1 MPDTFASF
9 NLKLGELQKSMTS
22 PPLAQIGNKV
32 KGEVDSAVRGDLGDL
47 SMSGWRRGNP
57 IQIQGAYKVLTPT
70 SLEIAPTPRSRG
82 PMRVLEQGRH
92 AGGGFQGP
100 GVNRSTGL
108 TARTKAG
115 RVRKVRA
122 NGRWNGR
129 TQGKGTWSDAVREIE
144 KKAPKLIHEETV
156 KVLGRLFG
164 RG

>member
-9 NLKLGELQKSMTS
+9 NAKLSQLEKSIKT
-22 PPLAQIGNKV
+22 PPLARIGNKV
-32 KGEVDSAVRGDLGDL
+32 KGDVDNAVRGDIGDL

-108 TARTKAG
+108 TARTKGG

-129 TQGKGTWSDAVREIE
+129 TDGKDTWSDAVRVLE
-144 KKAPKLIHEETV
+144 KKVPRLMFEE
-156 KVLGRLFG
+156 LQRSMGRLFG